1 VQLPA
6 DRGLRVAVPDVVE
19 VRGLCKAYG
28 DVQAVGGID
37 FSVHEGEIFA
47 LLGPNG
53 AGKTTTVEIL
63 EGYRNR
69 DAGDVRVLDFDPA
82 TGGSGFRDRIGI
94 VLQAAGIELQLTVGE
109 ALRQYASYYSRPR
122 DAEELSALVGL
133 DEKFHSRVGNLSG
146 GQRRR
151 LDLALALV
159 GHPEVIFLDEPTTGF
174 DPEARRRSWELIASL
189 RQLGTTIVL
198 TSHYMDEVERL
209 ADRLVV
215 IMRGRI
221 VASGAPAELMAGPS
235 ATRISFRL
243 PAGVDAT
250 ELPHV
255 DGEACA
261 ALDGSLTWETAAPTA
276 LLHALTRWAVARGVE
291 LDGLTVTRPSLED
304 IYLALTDRAGEDVT

>member
-1 VQLPA
+1 VT
-6 DRGLRVAVPDVVE
+6 DVVE
-19 VRGLCKAYG
+19 VHGLRKAYG
-28 DVQAVGGID
+28 DLHAVGGID

-63 EGYRNR
+63 EGYRSR
-69 DAGDVRVLDFDPA
+69 DGGDVRVLGFDPA
-82 TGGSGFRDRIGI
+82 TGGGRFRDRIGI

-109 ALRQYASYYSRPR
+109 ALRQYGSYYSRPR
-122 DAEELSALVGL
+122 DAEELCALVGL
-133 DEKFHSRVGNLSG
+133 TEKFHARVGNLSG

-159 GHPEVIFLDEPTTGF
+159 GHPEVMFLDEPTTGF
-174 DPEARRRSWELIASL
+174 DPEARRRSWDLIASL
-189 RQLGTTIVL
+189 RDLGTTIVL

-235 ATRISFRL
+235 PARISFRL
-243 PAGVDAT
+243 PNGVDASQ
-250 ELPHV
+250 LPAIDGERCEDV
-255 DGEACA
+255 DG
-261 ALDGSLTWETAAPTA
+261 GVMWQTAAPTP
-276 LLHALTRWAVARGVE
+276 LLHALTAWAVARGIE

-304 IYLALTDRAGEDVT
+304 VYLALTDRAGEEVT